1 MTRRASTAAV
11 GQARTGC
18 QVEKAGHRG
27 FLGSA
32 LLVLNRLVG
41 VHAGEGTITSAV
53 EKLADASISAYIV
66 ASHFRPRRLSRCWS
80 LAESRVSPWSSCSL

>member
-1 MTRRASTAAV
+1 MSILNRIDYQGLMTRRASTGAV

-32 LLVLNRLVG
+32 LLVLNRLVL
-41 VHAGEGTITSAV
+41 VHAGEGTIN
-53 EKLADASISAYIV
+53 
-66 ASHFRPRRLSRCWS
+66 
-80 LAESRVSPWSSCSL
+80 